1 MKACEG
7 LMAGK
12 ADGRGTLRQAVLVAI
27 GYIAIMALG
36 MFTTGHVFGI
46 TYGDPEMVYVLVF
59 FEVAMSIY
67 AVVMARRIFGHWH
80 CGFGP
85 IDWRGMWWLAPSFL
99 VIAVLFAAAL
109 FTGTVSVSLLVLTVI
124 VTMILV
130 GFSEELMFRGIVL
143 KGALREVSVLKA
155 ILISSALFSSLHAV
169 NVLAFVP
176 LDGMVQQLVLTFI
189 FGLAMACFAL
199 RVNSLVPLIVF
210 HALWDMVQF
219 LGDIWTSS
227 FGLLV
232 FIGVVVN
239 AVMGAALWWFVLRK
253 RKG

>member
-1 MKACEG
+1 MTGTAV
-7 LMAGK
+7 
-12 ADGRGTLRQAVLVAI
+12 GRGFLRKAVLAAL

-99 VIAVLFAAAL
+99 VIAALFAAAL
-109 FTGTVSVSLLVLTVI
+109 FTGTVSVSLLVLTII

-143 KGALREVSVLKA
+143 NGALREVSVPKA
-155 ILISSALFSSLHAV
+155 ILISAALFSSLHAV
-169 NVLAFVP
+169 NVLALAP
-176 LDGMVQQLVLTFI
+176 LDAMVQQLVLTFI
-189 FGLAMACFAL
+189 FGLVMACFAL

-219 LGDIWTSS
+219 LGEIWKAD
-227 FGLLV
+227 FGPLV
-232 FIGVVVN
+232 FVGVVVN
-239 AVMGAALWWFVLRK
+239 AVAGAALWWFVVRK
-253 RKG
+253 RKAAAT

>member
-1 MKACEG
+1 
-7 LMAGK
+7 MAGK
-12 ADGRGTLRQAVLVAI
+12 ADGRGTLRQAVLAAI

-109 FTGTVSVSLLVLTVI
+109 FTGTVSVSFLVLTVI

-143 KGALREVSVLKA
+143 KGALREMSVLKA
-155 ILISSALFSSLHAV
+155 IVISSALFSSLHAV

-199 RVNSLVPLIVF
+199 RVNSLVPLMVF
-210 HALWDMVQF
+210 HALWDVVQF
-219 LGDIWTSS
+219 LGDIWTSGV
-227 FGLLV
+227 GLLV

>member
-1 MKACEG
+1 
-7 LMAGK
+7 MAGK
-12 ADGRGTLRQAVLVAI
+12 ADGRGTLRQAVLAAI

-109 FTGTVSVSLLVLTVI
+109 FTGTVSVSFLVLTVI

-155 ILISSALFSSLHAV
+155 IVISSALFSALHAV

-199 RVNSLVPLIVF
+199 RVNSLVPLMVF
-210 HALWDMVQF
+210 HALWDLVQF
-219 LGDIWTSS
+219 LGEIWTSG

>member
-1 MKACEG
+1 
-7 LMAGK
+7 MAGK
-12 ADGRGTLRQAVLVAI
+12 ADGRGTLRQAVLAAL
-27 GYIAIMALG
+27 GYIAIMAVG
-36 MFTTGHVFGI
+36 MFTAGHVFGI

-85 IDWRGMWWLAPSFL
+85 IDWRGMWWLAPGFL
-99 VIAVLFAAAL
+99 VIAALFAAAL
-109 FTGTVSVSLLVLTVI
+109 LTGTVSVSLLVLTVI

-155 ILISSALFSSLHAV
+155 ILISSALFSALHAV

-199 RVNSLVPLIVF
+199 RVNSLVPVIAF

-239 AVMGAALWWFVLRK
+239 AVMGGALWWFVLRK

>member
-1 MKACEG
+1 
-7 LMAGK
+7 MAGK